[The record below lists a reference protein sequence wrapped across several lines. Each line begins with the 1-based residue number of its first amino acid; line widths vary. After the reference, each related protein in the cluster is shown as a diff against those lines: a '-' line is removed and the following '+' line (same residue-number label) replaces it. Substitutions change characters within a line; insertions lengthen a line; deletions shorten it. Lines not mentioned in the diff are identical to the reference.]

1 MSQAADP
8 IAAALDAARLAL
20 ESVTPPEATV
30 TAKVNQDLALSSIA
44 NLERSIRFLEWER
57 SRQAR
62 VTAARADR
70 AAVDKSLEKPAAQPA
85 PSAKRAK

>member
-1 MSQAADP
+1 MAEPDLISR
-8 IAAALDAARLAL
+8 ALDAARLAL

-70 AAVDKSLEKPAAQPA
+70 AQVDQALPKPVAAATPA
-85 PSAKRAK
+85 PNKRK

>member
-1 MSQAADP
+1 MAEPDLISR
-8 IAAALDAARLAL
+8 ALDAARLAL

-44 NLERSIRFLEWER
+44 NLERSIRFLSWER
-57 SRQAR
+57 ERQAR

-70 AAVDKSLEKPAAQPA
+70 VQVDQALPKPTAPATPA
-85 PSAKRAK
+85 PNKRK